1 MPKDPASG
9 PGRFPSFLTGSVG
22 WWTGFWPDA
31 LVVLVLLT
39 LAITPFIEAIWQPGH
54 VPFGLDMAQH
64 YAREAFNRVAFNEA
78 WVPLWNPYEFSGF
91 PAQADP
97 QTGVFYPPNMLLRLF
112 TVPTFL
118 TWTVVFHVWL
128 FGVGGY
134 VLCRTLGVGRPAAA
148 VAGAALMLGGITTGR
163 MYAGHLDVLRT
174 VAWVPLVLAAAMQS
188 LDRETVRPS
197 AAVVTTLVLV
207 LLSGHL
213 QYVVYTFGAVAFYAA
228 FRAVWPVTGPATWAC
243 TRRVA
248 MQFVVLIV
256 LVIGLTAFQLLP
268 TARLVMSVG
277 RTDGVPYRIAIED
290 RLPLRDV
297 PRAMFLPQ
305 RTGEFS
311 EFPQEFWEST
321 AYVGWLPAALAPLGL
336 ILGRRQPRVVFLILL
351 GALALGLAMGGPLYR
366 LHHLVFPMFRI
377 PGRLLCFWAIV
388 VTALGAFALDWLT
401 RRRADEKPLSRL
413 TWRNAVLPLAVGVVV
428 IVDGVGYARHFVRVR
443 PLEERF
449 SSSLPFTPSPHG
461 RVLSLCEDRLST
473 SEISALGVPS
483 IDGYN
488 TYFFD
493 SYAQVARKARGD
505 EVSEPSIGF
514 PRIAQRELVDVAV
527 ASALNVTDIVS
538 CEPVTFPGLVLVGER
553 EGLHL
558 YKNTGATGRAALR
571 CGNDARAL
579 AEWAATCGDQNATI
593 RVLVADT
600 PTGVL
605 RLRVSL
611 PGARTLVLAE
621 PFYAE
626 RRAWVDGAETPIEK
640 ANIALSAVRLGAGVH
655 VVELK
660 YVPTSLVLGALIS
673 FVVLV
678 LWIAAEA
685 LRRRRSSH
693 GVLEPCQS

>member
-1 MPKDPASG
+1 
-9 PGRFPSFLTGSVG
+9 
-22 WWTGFWPDA
+22 
-31 LVVLVLLT
+31 
-39 LAITPFIEAIWQPGH
+39 
-54 VPFGLDMAQH
+54 MAQH

-174 VAWVPLVLAAAMQS
+174 VAWVPLALAAAMQS

-197 AAVVTTLVLV
+197 AAVVTTLVLS

-213 QYVVYTFGAVAFYAA
+213 QYVVYTFGAVALYAA
-228 FRAVWPVTGPATWAC
+228 FRVVWPVTGPATWAC

-256 LVIGLTAFQLLP
+256 LVVGLAAFQLLP
-268 TARLVMSVG
+268 TARLVMSAG
-277 RTDGVPYRIAIED
+277 RTDGVPERIAIED
-290 RLPLRDV
+290 KLPLRDV

-311 EFPQEFWEST
+311 EFPQEFWESM

-388 VTALGAFALDWLT
+388 VAVLGALALDWPA
-401 RRRADEKPLSRL
+401 RRRAGEKRLSRL
-413 TWRNAVLPLAVGVVV
+413 TWRNAVLPLAAGVVV
-428 IVDGVGYARHFVRVR
+428 IVDGVGYARHFVRVQ

-449 SSSLPFTPSPHG
+449 SSALPFAPSPHG

-488 TYFFD
+488 SYFFE

-514 PRIAQRELVDVAV
+514 PRIAQRELVDVTV
-527 ASALNVTDIVS
+527 ASALNVTEIVS
-538 CEPVTFPGLVLVGER
+538 CEPVTFPGLVPVGER
-553 EGLHL
+553 DGFHL

-579 AEWAATCGDQNATI
+579 AAWVATCGDQNATI

-626 RRAWVDGAETPIEK
+626 RRAWVDGVETPIEK
-640 ANIALSAVRLGAGVH
+640 ANIALSAVRVGAGVH

-660 YVPTSLVLGALIS
+660 YVPTSLVLGAVIS

-685 LRRRRSSH
+685 FRRRRSSH
-693 GVLEPCQS
+693 GILEPCQS